1 MPKHTGNILLTQDK
15 TDKSAFRKTMST
27 FRDSF
32 IEHEGIV
39 KKNKSLIKE
48 RDELAKDMIMD
59 THLDYRLK
67 NNSEAKVNQKM
78 FSMKQH
84 ARKLAD
90 SYL

>member
-1 MPKHTGNILLTQDK
+1 
-15 TDKSAFRKTMST
+15 MST

-59 THLDYRLK
+59 NHLDYRLK
-67 NNSEAKVNQKM
+67 NNSEAKVN
-78 FSMKQH
+78 
-84 ARKLAD
+84 
-90 SYL
+90 